1 MARGICTLVHAFV
14 CCNPLR
20 EPLMKVIHARQA
32 GAVSESRTSN
42 CTGTVWGDPIMPTTD
57 NVTINNVFFTP
68 GGRTHWHQHE
78 QGQMLNVI
86 AGHGWVCLDG
96 KEPQSIRAGDIV
108 WIAPHERHW
117 HGAAAGSYMLHTA
130 TSIGKTDWGSAV
142 TDEEYPGA

>member
-1 MARGICTLVHAFV
+1 MQVF
-14 CCNPLR
+14 
-20 EPLMKVIHARQA
+20 HARQA
-32 GAVSESRTSN
+32 GVPSESRTGSAS

-57 NVTINNVFFTP
+57 NVTINNVFFAP

-86 AGHGWVCLDG
+86 AGSGWICLDG
-96 KEPQSIRAGDIV
+96 KPPQRIRTGDVV

-117 HGAAAGSYMLHTA
+117 HGAEKGSYMLHTA

-142 TDEEYPGA
+142 TDDQYPAA